1 MLTVV
6 SIIVGVSSVSIV
18 TMWIYD
24 MQQSGVVMSNSS
36 ASSEVWFLTFVYELT
51 VKRIL
56 SDMWATLVFAM
67 VFLSGFLSLVSK
79 YWQLNL
85 NYVYVPIILYHI
97 NHHIYSFLKK
107 YIQ

>member
-24 MQQSGVVMSNSS
+24 MQQSNVVMSNSS

-56 SDMWATLVFAM
+56 SDMWATLVYAL
-67 VFLSGFLSLVSK
+67 VFFSGFLSLVSDCRQ
-79 YWQLNL
+79 YNI
-85 NYVYVPIILYHI
+85 NCVYILI
-97 NHHIYSFLKK
+97 NH
-107 YIQ
+107 YISHTSS